1 MKEGGPQAFERFQLQ
16 SRAGLQLASGWDAY
30 YIGLTFYALSTSPF
44 SCLFFRSRYMSRIL
58 AAWGVLASLFE
69 GACAFAYLSDR
80 RFKTVVSVNWY
91 EMPLCEAESSGS
103 GSRSSCPQI
112 PRYFSPFGR
121 SCGARSAVWVRQSE
135 VDWSFHGSD
144 QPAANQRRTK
154 RLRPLHN
161 DCGT

>member
-69 GACAFAYLSDR
+69 GVCAFAYLSDR

-91 EMPLCEAESSGS
+91 EMPPCEAESSGS
-103 GSRSSCPQI
+103 GLRSSCPQI
-112 PRYFSPFGR
+112 PR
-121 SCGARSAVWVRQSE
+121 
-135 VDWSFHGSD
+135 
-144 QPAANQRRTK
+144 
-154 RLRPLHN
+154 
-161 DCGT
+161 

>member
-1 MKEGGPQAFERFQLQ
+1 MKEGGPQAFEQFQLQ

-69 GACAFAYLSDR
+69 GACAFAYLSER
-80 RFKTVVSVNWY
+80 RFKTVVSVNRY
-91 EMPLCEAESSGS
+91 EMPPCEAESSGS

-112 PRYFSPFGR
+112 PRYFSPLGR

-144 QPAANQRRTK
+144 QSAANQTATTSAQ
-154 RLRPLHN
+154 RLRNLI
-161 DCGT
+161 T